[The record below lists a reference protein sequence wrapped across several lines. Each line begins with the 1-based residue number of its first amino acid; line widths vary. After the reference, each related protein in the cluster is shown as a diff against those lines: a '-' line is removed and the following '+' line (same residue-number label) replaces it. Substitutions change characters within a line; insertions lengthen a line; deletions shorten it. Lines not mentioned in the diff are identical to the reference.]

1 MASYSNI
8 NAKLEGSVLI
18 RIKTVELWILH
29 PAAEP
34 QDEVEGALLLD
45 VVVGE
50 SAPVLQLLPGEDQ
63 PLLIRRNPLLVL
75 NKHRIIRFNPSRRSA
90 ARGQPT

>member
-50 SAPVLQLLPGEDQ
+50 GSPVLKLFSSEDK
-63 PLLIRRNPLLVL
+63 PLLVRRNPLLILKQVHM
-75 NKHRIIRFNPSRRSA
+75 KSRSTLA
-90 ARGQPT
+90 

>member
-1 MASYSNI
+1 MQWLVTVMRNS
-8 NAKLEGSVLI
+8 EGSVLI

-45 VVVGE
+45 VVIRE
-50 SAPVLQLLPGEDQ
+50 SSSVLELLPGKDQ
-63 PLLIRRNPLLVL
+63 PLLVRWNPLLIL
-75 NKHRIIRFNPSRRSA
+75 K
-90 ARGQPT
+90 

>member
-1 MASYSNI
+1 MRNS
-8 NAKLEGSVLI
+8 EGSVLI
-18 RIKTVELWILH
+18 RIKTVELWILL

-34 QDEVEGALLLD
+34 QDEVEGALLLY

-50 SAPVLQLLPGEDQ
+50 SAPVLQLLPGEDK

-75 NKHRIIRFNPSRRSA
+75 RQKVHMKVHNPHKLDSNLI
-90 ARGQPT
+90 